1 MVNTRTNAAEDRD
14 LNAMQGFVY
23 RYYTQFDTGD
33 HYNPIPNPNDIRL
46 SFIAQIT
53 PHTRHP
59 HLADRITT

>member
-1 MVNTRTNAAEDRD
+1 MVNIRANAAGDRD
-14 LNAMQGFVY
+14 LNTMQNFVY

-33 HYNPIPNPNDIRL
+33 HYNPIPNDIRL

-59 HLADRITT
+59 HLADRIAI

>member
-1 MVNTRTNAAEDRD
+1 MVNTRANAAGDRD
-14 LNAMQGFVY
+14 LRVMQNFVY

-33 HYNPIPNPNDIRL
+33 HYNPIPNDIRL

-59 HLADRITT
+59 HLADRIAT

>member
-1 MVNTRTNAAEDRD
+1 MVNTRANDAGDRD
-14 LNAMQGFVY
+14 LRAMQNFVY

-33 HYNPIPNPNDIRL
+33 HYNPIPNDIRL

-59 HLADRITT
+59 HLADRIAI